1 MNDLISIVLPV
12 YNGSKYLSESI
23 ESILSQTYKNWEL
36 IIIDDCS
43 SDNTPQI
50 ANRYCTFDSR
60 IRYYKN
66 ENNLR
71 LPRALNKGFSLAK
84 GDFFT
89 WTSDDNIYE
98 KDALEKMLYSLK
110 SNNADFVF
118 CSYNTIDENGEIIG
132 FVRVPDDFKNSIVGS
147 NIVGACFLYTRKV
160 YNSVGD
166 YQHGRI
172 LVEDYDYWARIISTH
187 KTVVINNEQLYR
199 YRVHPGSLTG
209 SNASS
214 TISAAMVELILYNK
228 RLYKRFNLAQKYFYY
243 SGLARHS
250 FISGKR
256 KYSFKACL
264 YKYIY
269 WYPRRLKE
277 KFTNKSDN

>member
-166 YQHGRI
+166 Y
-172 LVEDYDYWARIISTH
+172 
-187 KTVVINNEQLYR
+187 
-199 YRVHPGSLTG
+199 
-209 SNASS
+209 
-214 TISAAMVELILYNK
+214 
-228 RLYKRFNLAQKYFYY
+228 
-243 SGLARHS
+243 
-250 FISGKR
+250 
-256 KYSFKACL
+256 
-264 YKYIY
+264 
-269 WYPRRLKE
+269 
-277 KFTNKSDN
+277 